1 MNKYEL
7 IGIDPGL
14 NSTGYGILSVNEK
27 KITYRAS
34 GSIITNPE
42 YEEYLRLKEIFQG
55 LTEIVERFKPN
66 QAVVEKIFVNVNA
79 ASTLSLGQARGVAI
93 AALARHQIQIHEIS
107 ALEIKKSVVGTGRA
121 SKRQVQFMIKELLN
135 LNKTPGPDA
144 ADALACAMAWNNKVF
159 F

>member
-1 MNKYEL
+1 MEPL
-7 IGIDPGL
+7 
-14 NSTGYGILSVNEK
+14 
-27 KITYRAS
+27 AS

-121 SKRQVQFMIKELLN
+121 LPVPTTDFFISKAEIS
-135 LNKTPGPDA
+135 
-144 ADALACAMAWNNKVF
+144 
-159 F
+159 